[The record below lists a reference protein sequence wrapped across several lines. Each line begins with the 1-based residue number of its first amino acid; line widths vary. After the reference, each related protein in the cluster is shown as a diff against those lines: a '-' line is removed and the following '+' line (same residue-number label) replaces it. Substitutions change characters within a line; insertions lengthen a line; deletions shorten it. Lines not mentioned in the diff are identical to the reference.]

1 MSLARVVVVAMTL
14 LCTFVPPKMPLMAAS
29 AVELSKP
36 ARENHPL
43 SLKPTS
49 RYPLAASVPVPGRSS
64 VINHGAAGEFAFW
77 FRIANLPPIFQFF
90 LIPKKLFFSSAEV
103 FEKERSFSSET
114 LQNKMS
120 FSPC

>member
-29 AVELSKP
+29 AVALSKP
-36 ARENHPL
+36 VRENHPL

-77 FRIANLPPIFQFF
+77 FRIVNLPPIFQFF

-103 FEKERSFSSET
+103 FEKEII
-114 LQNKMS
+114 
-120 FSPC
+120 